1 MHNISRHE
9 RVRPLLRTRVVLEVI
24 CSVDDGNAVVMAAS
38 GEEEYL
44 RRRRQSGGR
53 IPAVL
58 DPSIVG
64 AAELGWT
71 TTQQERDKPHKVFFD
86 NYL

>member
-1 MHNISRHE
+1 MVMQLSW
-9 RVRPLLRTRVVLEVI
+9 LL
-24 CSVDDGNAVVMAAS
+24 AAGKKIGS
-38 GEEEYL
+38 GE
-44 RRRRQSGGR
+44 RQSGGQ

-58 DPSIVG
+58 DPSVIG

-71 TTQQERDKPHKVFFD
+71 TAQQDRDKPRKVFFD

>member
-1 MHNISRHE
+1 M
-9 RVRPLLRTRVVLEVI
+9 RTRVVLEVI
-24 CSVDDGNAVVMAAS
+24 CSVDDGNAVFMAAGGGKKILGS
-38 GEEEYL
+38 E
-44 RRRRQSGGR
+44 RQSGGW

-58 DPSIVG
+58 DPSVVG

-71 TTQQERDKPHKVFFD
+71 TTQQERDKPRKVFFD

>member
-1 MHNISRHE
+1 MM
-9 RVRPLLRTRVVLEVI
+9 
-24 CSVDDGNAVVMAAS
+24 VMQFSWLPAAGKKIWG
-38 GEEEYL
+38 GE
-44 RRRRQSGGR
+44 RQSGGR

-58 DPSIVG
+58 DPSVVG

-71 TTQQERDKPHKVFFD
+71 TAQQERDKPRKVFFD

>member
-1 MHNISRHE
+1 M
-9 RVRPLLRTRVVLEVI
+9 RTRVVLGVI
-24 CSVDDGNAVVMAAS
+24 CSVDDGNAVVMAAGG
-38 GEEEYL
+38 GEEDL
-44 RRRRQSGGR
+44 RRRSGGR

-58 DPSIVG
+58 DPSVVG

-71 TTQQERDKPHKVFFD
+71 TAQQERDKPRKVFFD

>member
-1 MHNISRHE
+1 MHNVSRHE
-9 RVRPLLRTRVVLEVI
+9 RVRPLLRTHVVLEVI
-24 CSVDDGNAVVMAAS
+24 CSVDDGNVVFMAAS
-38 GEEEYL
+38 GE
-44 RRRRQSGGR
+44 RQSGGR

-71 TTQQERDKPHKVFFD
+71 TA
-86 NYL
+86 